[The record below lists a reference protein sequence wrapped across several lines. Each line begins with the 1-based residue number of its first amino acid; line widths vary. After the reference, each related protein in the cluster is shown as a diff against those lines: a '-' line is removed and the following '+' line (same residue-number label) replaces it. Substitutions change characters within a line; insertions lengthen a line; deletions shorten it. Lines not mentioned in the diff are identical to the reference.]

1 MAYFKKQKSFQRK
14 FEEEELA
21 GFDRLLFSGILE
33 STNHLFFKCHEA
45 TFVCRMVQIAL
56 T

>member
-1 MAYFKKQKSFQRK
+1 VAYLKKQKAFQRK
-14 FEEEELA
+14 FEEELA